1 MTDKPAA
8 LVLSE
13 NRAIREI
20 LLGLVAS
27 AGFAPSNGAGAPDVI
42 LVGCGLRIAT
52 GDLEAAKAAC
62 RTDPKVPIIL
72 VTSHGSEELAVAAL
86 RSGMA
91 NYLRLP
97 LTSGE
102 FERALEPFLPVASVP
117 SPEDRMIGESL
128 AFRDVRRYLYRA
140 AASSSNVLI
149 TGETGTGKEL
159 AARFLHRHSKR
170 AAKPLITI
178 NCAAIPDSLIESE
191 LFGFERGA
199 FTGADT
205 AQDGKFKL
213 GDGGDVFLD
222 EIGDLSPYA
231 QAKTLRVIETGEI
244 QRLGARQP
252 QYADIRIIAATN
264 CDLKTD
270 PGFRRDLYFRLN
282 VVSVH
287 LPPLRERRDDVLP
300 LAEAFRAE
308 FDRKFGCVTTFTL
321 RAKQLLLAHQ
331 WPGNIRE
338 LRNIIEAAFIEPGPD
353 ANGELDLPAP
363 FRQALQDSAPGEQ
376 ERILL
381 ALSKTHWNK
390 SRAASE
396 LHWSRMTLYR
406 KMARYRLKRAAQ
418 AEPDCTSC
426 NLPCNTESL
435 MHDRRPRDIT

>member
-1 MTDKPAA
+1 MTGKPVA

-20 LLGLVAS
+20 LLGLLAS
-27 AGFAPSNGAGAPDVI
+27 AGFATSNSASAPDVI
-42 LVGCGLRIAT
+42 LVGCGARIAT
-52 GDLEAAKAAC
+52 GDLEAAEATC
-62 RTDPKVPIIL
+62 RKDRRVPIIL

-86 RSGMA
+86 RGGMA

-97 LTSGE
+97 LTPGE
-102 FERALEPFLPVASVP
+102 FACALEPFLATPSVP
-117 SPEDRMIGESL
+117 SPDDRMIGESPT
-128 AFRDVRRYLYRA
+128 FRAVRQYLYRA
-140 AASSSNVLI
+140 ASSSSNVLI

-159 AARFLHRHSKR
+159 AAGFIHHHSKR

-191 LFGFERGA
+191 LFGFVRNA
-199 FTGADT
+199 FTGADR

-213 GDGGDVFLD
+213 GDGGTVFLD

-231 QAKTLRVIETGEI
+231 QAKILRVIESGEI

-252 QYADIRIIAATN
+252 QHADIRIIAATN
-264 CDLKTD
+264 RHLEADS
-270 PGFRRDLYFRLN
+270 GFRKDLYFRLN
-282 VVSVH
+282 VARVH
-287 LPPLRERRDDVLP
+287 LPPLRERRDDVLS

-308 FDRKFGCVTTFTL
+308 FDRKFECVTTFTVS
-321 RAKQLLLAHQ
+321 AKQLLLAHQ

-338 LRNIIEAAFIEPGPD
+338 LRNIVEAAFIEPGPD
-353 ANGELDLPAP
+353 ANGKLDLPAP
-363 FRQALQDSAPGEQ
+363 FRQALQDFAPGEQ

-390 SRAASE
+390 SQAASD

-406 KMARYRLKRAAQ
+406 KMARYQLKQAA
-418 AEPDCTSC
+418 AIRT
-426 NLPCNTESL
+426 
-435 MHDRRPRDIT
+435 